1 MDPRNEAVLRYLK
14 VERVAPPRTNAVW
27 VKDGYSLA
35 THPDLCERVDE
46 VNTAAGNAAE
56 LRYLYGKPALVT
68 ADDVIVA
75 FGGGTYVFAVR
86 LPRNEV
92 DPGLLGK
99 IHGDSPKLEALT
111 ACGWTLV
118 DAWTVDIPRDEG
130 LRQLAALIVRAV
142 ANAPRTPRT
151 L

>member
-1 MDPRNEAVLRYLK
+1 MPKAAPPTAAAQMPTKTLRKDVMTPAQGRRSHRMCQIRSMAPRNEAVLRYLE
-14 VERVAPPRTNAVW
+14 VERVAPPGTKTVW
-27 VKDGYSLA
+27 VIDGYSLA

-56 LRYLYGKPALVT
+56 LRALSGKPALVT

-92 DPGLLGK
+92 DPRLLGK
-99 IHGDSPKLEALT
+99 IHS
-111 ACGWTLV
+111 
-118 DAWTVDIPRDEG
+118 
-130 LRQLAALIVRAV
+130 
-142 ANAPRTPRT
+142 
-151 L
+151 